1 MFFISKKIIRKNIIM
16 NYLFKKHSEKLVG
29 YLFILPALLI
39 VGLFGIFPV
48 FFAMYMSVHKWKV
61 FKGRFLGLENYDR
74 ILGSISAFW
83 LYVLGLLLLIF
94 SYWIWSEFKDR
105 FKNKFY
111 ILISALVVLII
122 GIYLININWGIM
134 LREGDEDYLKA
145 LIYTLYYSFF
155 TITSQVFLGL
165 IIAFA
170 LYQKLAGKQFFQMIL
185 LFPYITPAVMGAAVF
200 FLIFGKADNSILN
213 QMIGIFGFE
222 PQMWLF
228 DKRPITE
235 IIFGVKIEGILAGP
249 SLALVSAIIYGNWAY
264 TGYYAIILLAG
275 LSIIPS
281 DLYEAAKVEGASRWQ
296 TFINITVPLLMPII
310 FFLMIT
316 GFINTFQ
323 AFNSIFVMQTSSA
336 GDTMDVVT
344 IEIFDHFWGRVKWG
358 YAAAEG
364 IVLFV
369 LLNVLAISQY
379 VIFRKRI
386 NYD

>member
-1 MFFISKKIIRKNIIM
+1 MSNFFR
-16 NYLFKKHSEKLVG
+16 KHSEKVVG
-29 YLFILPALLI
+29 YSFITPAVI
-39 VGLFGIFPV
+39 IISLFGVFPV
-48 FFAMYMSVHKWKV
+48 FFGMYMSLHKWKV
-61 FKGRFLGLENYDR
+61 FKGRFLGFENYER
-74 ILGSISAFW
+74 ILGSIPAFF
-83 LYVLGLLLLIF
+83 VFILGLLILIF
-94 SYWIWSEFKDR
+94 SYWVWSEFKDK
-105 FKNKFY
+105 FKQKIYVFFSS
-111 ILISALVVLII
+111 LIILII
-122 GIYLININWGIM
+122 GLYLINMSWGIM
-134 LREGDEDYLKA
+134 VTKGDDNYLYS

-155 TITSQVFLGL
+155 TIIFEVGLGL
-165 IIAFA
+165 VIAFA

-200 FLIFGKADNSILN
+200 FLIFGKAETSFLN
-213 QMIGIFGFE
+213 QFIGLFGIE
-222 PQMWLF
+222 PQLWLF
-228 DKRPITE
+228 DKRPVTE
-235 IIFGVKIEGILAGP
+235 VLFGIKIDGLFAGP
-249 SLALVSAIIYGNWAY
+249 SLALTSSIFYGIWSY

-281 DLYEAAKVEGASRWQ
+281 DLYEAARVEGASRWQ
-296 TFINITVPLLMPII
+296 TFIKITVPLLMPII
-310 FFLMIT
+310 FFLMLT

-344 IEIFDHFWGRVKWG
+344 IEIFDHFWGRVKYG

-364 IVLFV
+364 VILFI

>member
-1 MFFISKKIIRKNIIM
+1 MM
-16 NYLFKKHSEKLVG
+16 NFYKKHSEKLIG
-29 YLFILPALLI
+29 YTFITPAVLI
-39 VGLFGIFPV
+39 ISLFGVFPV
-48 FFAMYMSVHKWKV
+48 FLGMYMSVHKWKV
-61 FKGRFLGLENYDR
+61 FKVRFLGFENYER

-83 LYVLGLLLLIF
+83 FFVIGLLFLIL
-94 SYWIWSEFKDR
+94 SYWVWSEFKDK
-105 FKNKFY
+105 FKNKLY
-111 ILISALVVLII
+111 VLISSVLILII

-134 LREGDEDYLKA
+134 ISEGDDDYLYS
-145 LIYTLYYSFF
+145 LIYTLYYSLF
-155 TITSQVFLGL
+155 TIIFEVGLGL
-165 IIAFA
+165 VIAFA

-200 FLIFGKADNSILN
+200 FLIFGKAETSFLN
-213 QMIGIFGFE
+213 QFVGLFGIE
-222 PQMWLF
+222 PQLWLF

-235 IIFGVKIEGILAGP
+235 VLFGVKIDGLFAGP
-249 SLALVSAIIYGNWAY
+249 SLALTSSIFYGIWSY

-296 TFINITVPLLMPII
+296 TFVKITIPLLMPII
-310 FFLMIT
+310 FFLMLT

-344 IEIFDHFWGRVKWG
+344 IEIFDHFWGRVKYG

-364 IVLFV
+364 VILFI

>member
-1 MFFISKKIIRKNIIM
+1 MSNFFR
-16 NYLFKKHSEKLVG
+16 KHSEKVVG
-29 YLFILPALLI
+29 YSFITPAVI
-39 VGLFGIFPV
+39 IISLFGVFPV
-48 FFAMYMSVHKWKV
+48 FFGMYMSLHKWKV
-61 FKGRFLGLENYDR
+61 FKGRFLGFENYER
-74 ILGSISAFW
+74 ILGSIPAFF
-83 LYVLGLLLLIF
+83 VFILGLLILIF
-94 SYWIWSEFKDR
+94 SYWVWSEFKDK
-105 FKNKFY
+105 FKQKIYVFFSS
-111 ILISALVVLII
+111 LIILII
-122 GIYLININWGIM
+122 GLYLINMSWGIM
-134 LREGDEDYLKA
+134 VTKGDDNYLYS

-155 TITSQVFLGL
+155 TIIFEVGLGL

-170 LYQKLAGKQFFQMIL
+170 LYQKLVGKQFFQMIL

-200 FLIFGKADNSILN
+200 FLIFGKAETSFLN
-213 QMIGIFGFE
+213 QFIGLFGIE
-222 PQMWLF
+222 PQLWLF
-228 DKRPITE
+228 DKRPVTE
-235 IIFGVKIEGILAGP
+235 VLFGIKIDGLFAGP
-249 SLALVSAIIYGNWAY
+249 SLALTSSIFYGIWSY

-281 DLYEAAKVEGASRWQ
+281 DLYEAARVEGASRWQ
-296 TFINITVPLLMPII
+296 TFIKITVPLLMPII
-310 FFLMIT
+310 FFLMLT

-344 IEIFDHFWGRVKWG
+344 IEIFDHFWGRVKYG

-364 IVLFV
+364 VILFI

>member
-1 MFFISKKIIRKNIIM
+1 MSNFFR
-16 NYLFKKHSEKLVG
+16 KHSEKVVG
-29 YLFILPALLI
+29 YSFITPAVI
-39 VGLFGIFPV
+39 IISLFGVFPV
-48 FFAMYMSVHKWKV
+48 FFGMYMSLHKWKV
-61 FKGRFLGLENYDR
+61 FKGRFLGFENYER
-74 ILGSISAFW
+74 ILGSIPAFF
-83 LYVLGLLLLIF
+83 VFILGLLILIF
-94 SYWIWSEFKDR
+94 SYWVWSEFKDK
-105 FKNKFY
+105 FKQKIYVFFSS
-111 ILISALVVLII
+111 LIILII
-122 GIYLININWGIM
+122 GLYLINMSWGIM
-134 LREGDEDYLKA
+134 VTKGDDNYLYS

-155 TITSQVFLGL
+155 TIIFEVGLGL
-165 IIAFA
+165 VIAFA

-200 FLIFGKADNSILN
+200 FLIFGKAETSFLN
-213 QMIGIFGFE
+213 QFIGLFGIE
-222 PQMWLF
+222 PQLWLF

-235 IIFGVKIEGILAGP
+235 VLFGIKIDGLFAGP
-249 SLALVSAIIYGNWAY
+249 SLALTSSIFYGIWSY

-281 DLYEAAKVEGASRWQ
+281 DLYEAARVEGASRWQ
-296 TFINITVPLLMPII
+296 TFIKITVPLLMPII
-310 FFLMIT
+310 FFLMLT

-344 IEIFDHFWGRVKWG
+344 IEIFDHFWGRVKYG

-364 IVLFV
+364 VILFI

>member
-1 MFFISKKIIRKNIIM
+1 MM
-16 NYLFKKHSEKLVG
+16 NFYKKHSEKLIG
-29 YLFILPALLI
+29 YTFITPAVLI
-39 VGLFGIFPV
+39 ISLFGVFPV
-48 FFAMYMSVHKWKV
+48 FFGMYMSVHKWKV
-61 FKGRFLGLENYDR
+61 FKGRFLGFENYER
-74 ILGSISAFW
+74 ILGSLSAFW
-83 LYVLGLLLLIF
+83 FFVIGLLFLIL
-94 SYWIWSEFKDR
+94 SYWVWSEFKDK
-105 FKNKFY
+105 FKNKLY
-111 ILISALVVLII
+111 VLISSVLILII

-134 LREGDEDYLKA
+134 ISEGDDDYLYS
-145 LIYTLYYSFF
+145 LIYTLYYSLF
-155 TITSQVFLGL
+155 TIIFEVGLGL
-165 IIAFA
+165 VIAFA

-200 FLIFGKADNSILN
+200 FLIFGKAETSFLN
-213 QMIGIFGFE
+213 QFVGLFGIE
-222 PQMWLF
+222 PQLWLF

-235 IIFGVKIEGILAGP
+235 VLFGVKIDGLFAGP
-249 SLALVSAIIYGNWAY
+249 SLALTSSIFYGIWSY

-296 TFINITVPLLMPII
+296 TFVKITIPLLMPII
-310 FFLMIT
+310 FFLMLT

-344 IEIFDHFWGRVKWG
+344 IEIFDHFWGRVKYG

-364 IVLFV
+364 VILFI

>member
-1 MFFISKKIIRKNIIM
+1 MM
-16 NYLFKKHSEKLVG
+16 NFYKKHSEKLIG
-29 YLFILPALLI
+29 YTFITPAVLI
-39 VGLFGIFPV
+39 ISLFGVFPV
-48 FFAMYMSVHKWKV
+48 FFGMYMSVHKWKV
-61 FKGRFLGLENYDR
+61 FKGRFLGFENYER

-83 LYVLGLLLLIF
+83 FFVIGLLFLIL
-94 SYWIWSEFKDR
+94 SYWVWSEFKDK
-105 FKNKFY
+105 FKNKLY
-111 ILISALVVLII
+111 VLISSILILII

-134 LREGDEDYLKA
+134 ISEGDDDYLYS
-145 LIYTLYYSFF
+145 LIYTLYYSLF
-155 TITSQVFLGL
+155 TIIFEVGLGL
-165 IIAFA
+165 VIAFA

-200 FLIFGKADNSILN
+200 FLIFGKAETSFLN
-213 QMIGIFGFE
+213 QFVGLFGIE
-222 PQMWLF
+222 PQLWLF

-235 IIFGVKIEGILAGP
+235 VLFGVKIEGLFAGP
-249 SLALVSAIIYGNWAY
+249 SLALTSSIFYGIWSY

-296 TFINITVPLLMPII
+296 TFVKITIPLLMPII
-310 FFLMIT
+310 FFLMLT

-344 IEIFDHFWGRVKWG
+344 IEIFDHFWGRVKYG

-364 IVLFV
+364 VILFI

>member
-1 MFFISKKIIRKNIIM
+1 MM
-16 NYLFKKHSEKLVG
+16 NFYKKHSEKLIG
-29 YLFILPALLI
+29 YTFITPAVLI
-39 VGLFGIFPV
+39 ISLFGVFPV
-48 FFAMYMSVHKWKV
+48 FFGMYMSVHKWKV
-61 FKGRFLGLENYDR
+61 FKGRFLGFENYER

-83 LYVLGLLLLIF
+83 FFVIGLLFLIL
-94 SYWIWSEFKDR
+94 SYWVWSEFKDK
-105 FKNKFY
+105 FKNKLY
-111 ILISALVVLII
+111 VLISSVLILII

-134 LREGDEDYLKA
+134 ISEGDDDYLYS
-145 LIYTLYYSFF
+145 LIYTLYYSLF
-155 TITSQVFLGL
+155 TIIFEVGLGL
-165 IIAFA
+165 VIAFA

-200 FLIFGKADNSILN
+200 FLIFGKAETSFLN
-213 QMIGIFGFE
+213 QFVGLFGIE
-222 PQMWLF
+222 PQLWLF

-235 IIFGVKIEGILAGP
+235 VLFGVKTDGLFAGP
-249 SLALVSAIIYGNWAY
+249 SLALTSSIFYGIWSY

-296 TFINITVPLLMPII
+296 TFVKITIPLLMPII
-310 FFLMIT
+310 FFLMLT

-344 IEIFDHFWGRVKWG
+344 IEIFDHFWGRVKYG

-364 IVLFV
+364 VILFI

>member
-1 MFFISKKIIRKNIIM
+1 MM
-16 NYLFKKHSEKLVG
+16 NFYKKHSEKLIG
-29 YLFILPALLI
+29 YTFITPAVLI
-39 VGLFGIFPV
+39 ISLFGVFPV
-48 FFAMYMSVHKWKV
+48 FFGMYMSVHKWKV
-61 FKGRFLGLENYDR
+61 FKGRFLGFENYER

-83 LYVLGLLLLIF
+83 FFVIGLLFLIL
-94 SYWIWSEFKDR
+94 SYWVWSEFKDK
-105 FKNKFY
+105 FKNKLY
-111 ILISALVVLII
+111 VLISSVLILII

-134 LREGDEDYLKA
+134 ISEGDDDYLYS
-145 LIYTLYYSFF
+145 LIYTLYYSLF
-155 TITSQVFLGL
+155 TIIFEVGLGL
-165 IIAFA
+165 VIAFA

-200 FLIFGKADNSILN
+200 FLIFGKAETSFLN
-213 QMIGIFGFE
+213 QFVGLFGID
-222 PQMWLF
+222 PQLWLF

-235 IIFGVKIEGILAGP
+235 VLFGVKIDGLFAGP
-249 SLALVSAIIYGNWAY
+249 SLALTSSIFYGIWSY

-296 TFINITVPLLMPII
+296 TFVKITIPLLMPII
-310 FFLMIT
+310 FFLMLT

-344 IEIFDHFWGRVKWG
+344 IEIFDHFWGRVKYG

-364 IVLFV
+364 VILFI